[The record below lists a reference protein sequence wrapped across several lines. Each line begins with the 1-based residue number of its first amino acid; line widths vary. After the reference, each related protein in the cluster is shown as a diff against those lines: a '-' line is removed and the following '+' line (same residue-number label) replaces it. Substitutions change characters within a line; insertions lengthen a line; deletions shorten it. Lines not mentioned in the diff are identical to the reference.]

1 MSMISSANEYVPL
14 HNPVQINDEVEDW
27 LNQLEKEMRLT
38 LDNLLKKAQKSSS
51 LDIVNL
57 PSQICCLSEMIQF
70 SDNCSQ
76 AIKKGKLANYKQDLQ
91 KQLEGLT
98 SFDNKGDLLLFSK
111 VKALILDIIH
121 NIDVVDQLAKDQT
134 ILQTQNPSEWMWY
147 KQLKYFVDSKS
158 QQTKVGMC
166 DAFFDY
172 TYEYQGNAPK
182 LVHTPLTD
190 KCYLTL
196 VLGMKMGYGGNPYG
210 PAGTGKTESVKALGQ
225 AFGRQV
231 LVFNCDEGLDYKAMG
246 RIFIGLVKCGAW
258 GCFDE
263 FNRLLEEQLSA
274 ISQQIQVIQWAIKE
288 QQPNLEL
295 LGRNIPVN
303 KNAGIFVTMNPAGK
317 GYGGRSKLP
326 DNLK

>member
-1 MSMISSANEYVPL
+1 
-14 HNPVQINDEVEDW
+14 
-27 LNQLEKEMRLT
+27 
-38 LDNLLKKAQKSSS
+38 
-51 LDIVNL
+51 
-57 PSQICCLSEMIQF
+57 
-70 SDNCSQ
+70 
-76 AIKKGKLANYKQDLQ
+76 LQ

-274 ISQQIQVIQWAIKE
+274 ISQQIQVI
-288 QQPNLEL
+288 
-295 LGRNIPVN
+295 
-303 KNAGIFVTMNPAGK
+303 
-317 GYGGRSKLP
+317 
-326 DNLK
+326 